1 MPSHSSSWKTLF
13 TVGFV
18 TLVGYIAIF
27 SWMEHNRRKNGPW
40 EITFTT
46 VNNSPALLLS
56 HTKLN
61 LTNVTI
67 VFLGS
72 VAPTNL
78 PQTIC
83 FQHGRVA
90 PFDLPMGKCVF
101 LDTLYL
107 PGTVTIQA
115 FGHEIQMLPRTLSL
129 DRVEH
134 PWLSGEKI
142 LLTNSA
148 PATLTHN

>member
-1 MPSHSSSWKTLF
+1 M
-13 TVGFV
+13 
-18 TLVGYIAIF
+18 
-27 SWMEHNRRKNGPW
+27 
-40 EITFTT
+40 
-46 VNNSPALLLS
+46 
-56 HTKLN
+56 
-61 LTNVTI
+61 TI
-67 VFLGS
+67 VFSGS

-78 PQTIC
+78 PQTIR
-83 FQHGRVA
+83 FPHGRVA

-107 PGTVTIQA
+107 PGTVTVQVL
-115 FGHEIQMLPRTLSL
+115 GHEIQMMPRTLSL